1 MLWPKKDS
9 YKVFDNEKKFLR
21 LENSSPPHNFPN
33 GRSLSGR
40 SPGGLLCEDFFPHAS
55 GALLSIAITLL
66 PIIKNISGRHPTSI
80 FGKYLF
86 GRSRIFGTFV
96 VKFLACLP
104 LLGFSNI

>member
-1 MLWPKKDS
+1 MLWPKKDL
-9 YKVFDNEKKFLR
+9 YKVFDSEKKFLR
-21 LENSSPPHNFPN
+21 LENSPPPPNFPN

-40 SPGGLLCEDFFPHAS
+40 SPGDVRGLLSYAS
-55 GALLSIAITLL
+55 LVHFSRLRSRYSKLSKIFQ
-66 PIIKNISGRHPTSI
+66 GHPTSI